1 MNTVYIVHCVD
12 TEGPLAE
19 QPMGLDYKPPQAISE
34 DFGAGLQQTTTAHR
48 SRLLGRW
55 EDIMEMVKR
64 ATSPEF
70 RKGWVYNWFCM
81 DHLNFIDNP
90 RGRAMGMHAI
100 FDVYRRIVSEQKAG
114 DAIHWHFHPMSTYR
128 EAHRC
133 ATSYINSPELWEILC
148 RRLIERKWFPVAN
161 RSGFQDQRPD
171 SHWFLEQFIPFDFS
185 NLAGA
190 AIDSTTNA
198 DLAEGRF
205 NDWRGAPDDWSTY
218 HPSHDDYRKPGQ
230 CRRKIARCLNVLNRF
245 ANLDQAELD
254 KAFARAADGRD
265 ILVAFASHDW
275 RDLTTEVNYVR
286 ALIERAQARH
296 PNVSVRIGEAVEAFN
311 AVHPEPPIEPLK
323 LIAYYE
329 GGASHPSP
337 VIRIFADRGA
347 VFGPQPFFAVKTRS
361 GRFIHDNLNRGERP
375 GLWWYAFDENS
386 IHSDDVAEWGVAAND
401 AEGHQSIITQ
411 NANAISQTSDGSAV
425 N

>member
-1 MNTVYIVHCVD
+1 LQLHGGAGARGVSTVYIVHCID

-19 QPMGLDYKPPQAISE
+19 QPMGLDYKPPTPIQE
-34 DFGAGLQQTTTAHR
+34 DFGAGLSSTIAAHR
-48 SRLLGRW
+48 PRVLGRW
-55 EDIMEMVKR
+55 EDITDMLAF
-64 ATSPEF
+64 ATNPDF

-81 DHLNFIDNP
+81 DHVGYLDNP

-100 FDVYRRIVSEQKAG
+100 YDVYRRMVEDQKAG
-114 DAIHWHFHPMSTYR
+114 DSIHWHFHPMSTYR

-148 RRLIERKWFPVAN
+148 RRLIERNWFPVAN

-190 AIDSTTNA
+190 PIDKATNA

-218 HPSHDDYRKPGQ
+218 HPSHDDYRQPGA

-245 ANLDQAELD
+245 ANLDQAEMD
-254 KAFARAADGRD
+254 KAFERASDVGPT
-265 ILVAFASHDW
+265 IVSFASHDW

-286 ALIERAQARH
+286 YLIDHARRRY
-296 PNVSVRIGEAVEAFN
+296 PLVNVKVSEAVEAFN
-311 AVHPEPPIEPLK
+311 AVHPAPSHPPLK
-323 LIAYYE
+323 LSVRFN
-329 GGASHPSP
+329 GS
-337 VIRIFADRGA
+337 RIDVSTEQGQ
-347 VFGPQPFFAVKTRS
+347 VFGPQPFLAIKTRS
-361 GRFIHDNLNRGERP
+361 RRYIHDNMNRGERP
-375 GLWWYAFDENS
+375 GEWWYGFDE
-386 IHSDDVAEWGVAAND
+386 HSVDLGDVEVCAVAAND
-401 AEGHQSIITQ
+401 AAGHQH
-411 NANAISQTSDGSAV
+411 ISV
-425 N
+425 LKP

>member
-1 MNTVYIVHCVD
+1 MQLHGGAGADDMSTVYIVHCID

-19 QPMGLDYKPPQAISE
+19 QPMGLDYKPPQPIKE
-34 DFGAGLQQTTTAHR
+34 DFGDGLAATVAAHR
-48 SRLLGRW
+48 PRVLGRW
-55 EDIMEMVKR
+55 EDVLEMVSR
-64 ATSPEF
+64 ATEPAF
-70 RKGWVYNWFCM
+70 RKDWVYNWFCM
-81 DHLNFIDNP
+81 DHVGFVDNP
-90 RGRAMGMHAI
+90 RGRSMGMHAI
-100 FDVYRRIVSEQKAG
+100 YDVYRRIVDQQKVG

-171 SHWFLEQFIPFDFS
+171 SHWFLEQYIPFDFS

-190 AIDSTTNA
+190 VIDANTNA

-218 HPSHDDYRKPGQ
+218 HPHHDDYRRQGQ

-245 ANLDQAELD
+245 ANLDQAEMD
-254 KAFARAADGRD
+254 KAFARASD
-265 ILVAFASHDW
+265 IGPTLVAFASHDW

-286 ALIERAQARH
+286 SLIARSSRRF
-296 PNVSVRIGEAVEAFN
+296 PSVQIKITEAVEAFN
-311 AVHPEPPIEPLK
+311 AVQPVATSDPLK
-323 LIAYYE
+323 LEARYE
-329 GGASHPSP
+329 RGSQQSPS
-337 VIRIFADRGA
+337 VVKITAVQGA

-361 GRFIHDNLNRGERP
+361 GRFIHDNLNRGDRP
-375 GLWWYAFDENS
+375 GTWWYSFDENS
-386 IHSDDVAEWGVAAND
+386 IHDSDIAAWGVAAND
-401 AEGHQSIITQ
+401 TAGRQSIVTQ
-411 NANAISQTSDGSAV
+411 IVT
-425 N
+425 